1 MRYPDQSLIGDLSDS
16 FYAKTSGS
24 VNFIVPSEVNENNTT
39 YNLLPIVINKPPVII
54 SSITDASSPPI
65 KPSITADGSSEYM
78 HLSSDGTVKVILGT
92 SFTFRINAEQPSVL
106 NVENGILKML
116 DANTD
121 LTYIWRRD
129 GVLVDTIDN
138 PTYQSYVIVDKN
150 TITFKL
156 IQPISAGT
164 YTCDISNDVGTTT
177 SEPITLEVLD
187 LDYDSYFFTNLITNP
202 NGLDGVNGWESNNND
217 LTTKTLTNTTTQAL
231 TAPNRVDLFGYN
243 VDCMH
248 PRPYQL
254 DIGII
259 KNYDLTSTF
268 VKKNASYFTRSRYKF
283 ERKGG
288 SFLVKAY
295 QDIDLSD
302 ASDIIN
308 GRVYGVQGVRAMFSC
323 YIGNALAQYI
333 PVQDIVDPSKR
344 LDSKNYI
351 MSSPRLGLNNFL
363 NAGPALGPLEAVY
376 VTLEEYDNETR
387 LVSKVLENNGSIK
400 LQNDRIT
407 LWDPWNSRISN
418 YWGRSYAEGSNN
430 DVRDA
435 TLFTAD
441 ELYPDEKYRFTYG
454 QYVEFN
460 KTIIDKLNPATTKVR
475 VSLNFQTNDERIFE
489 QWKDGSEQSD
499 EVYEVLSWESPYE
512 KGKFAKPASKYETTI
527 SQQLKNK
534 PGNAD
539 KTWPEVLPA
548 AQDPR
553 GMVTGLN
560 LSLFPVLSQQPEVTE
575 YYTKTAIVQNDTPAS
590 AMISGLVVV

>member
-1 MRYPDQSLIGDLSDS
+1 MRYPDQSLIGDLNDS

-24 VNFIVPSEVNENNTT
+24 VSFIVPSEVNENNTT
-39 YNLLPIVINKPPVII
+39 YNLLPIVVNKPPIII
-54 SSITDASSPPI
+54 SSISDASTPPI
-65 KPSITADGSSEYM
+65 KPSITADGSGEYM

-150 TITFKL
+150 TIAFKS

-164 YTCDISNDVGTTT
+164 YTCDISNDIGTTT

-202 NGLDGVNGWESNNND
+202 NGSDGVNGWESNNND
-217 LTTKTLTNTTTQAL
+217 LTTKTLTNTTTQDL

-308 GRVYGVQGVRAMFSC
+308 GRVYGVEGVRAMFSC

-333 PVQDIVDPSKR
+333 PVQDIIDPSKR
-344 LDSKNYI
+344 LDPKNYI

-363 NAGPALGPLEAVY
+363 NAGPALGPLESVY
-376 VTLEEYDNETR
+376 VTLEEFDNETR
-387 LVSKVLENNGSIK
+387 LVSRVLQNDGSIK
-400 LQNDRIT
+400 TQNDRIT
-407 LWDPWNSRISN
+407 LWDPWNSRISK
-418 YWGRSYAEGSNN
+418 YWGRSYAEGSNS

-460 KTIIDKLNPATTKVR
+460 KTIIDKLNPATTKIR

-512 KGKFAKPASKYETTI
+512 KGKFAKPASTYETTI

-560 LSLFPVLSQQPEVTE
+560 LSLFPILSQQPEVTE